1 MNITYQDTLS
11 ESKKRFEDLFNLF
24 EQQLNGKR
32 DQPLHQFRLA
42 AMDKFRE
49 PESPPRRTED
59 WKYTPVSRIL
69 QLPLLEGASFSASKS
84 ALDAVSIP
92 EALKIVLINGEL
104 QGPIPA
110 LPEGL
115 TILPVETA
123 IRDERFAPWIT
134 ATLEGA
140 LAGAAHPFTPLNLA
154 FARNG
159 LFIHAADNAAIEK
172 PVQVIMVNGGGDP
185 AFVNPQIL
193 VKAGRNSQLQL
204 IESYAGEGESASFTN
219 ALNRFYLGANARVI
233 HYKWQQEGS
242 ENFQIHQT
250 EVRQERDSVYTA
262 YTLDLGGR
270 LVRNNLDAIH
280 LGQGVHT
287 DFYGV
292 YIVNGEQHI
301 DNHTFLDHALPNC
314 TSNELYK
321 GIITDKGTGVFNGK
335 VIVRQDAQK
344 TNAFQQNSTL
354 VLSPTATMDS
364 KPQLEIF
371 ADDVRCSHGA
381 TIGQLDESAVFYL
394 RSRGLNKDQAR
405 ALLQHAFVMEAL
417 ETIPLETLK
426 DRFEETIVQKLIKV

>member
-32 DQPLHQFRLA
+32 EQPLHQFRLA

-49 PESPPRRTED
+49 LEFPTRRTED

-69 QLPLLEGASFSASKS
+69 QLPLQEGAAFAASE
-84 ALDAVSIP
+84 ATLDTVSIP
-92 EALKIVLINGEL
+92 DALTIVLANGEM
-104 QGPIPA
+104 QSTIPA

-115 TILPVETA
+115 TVLPVEAA

-140 LAGAAHPFTPLNLA
+140 LAGSAHPFTPLNLA

-159 LFIHAADNAAIEK
+159 LFIHVADNAVIEK
-172 PVQVIMVNGGGDP
+172 PVQVIMMNGAGDS
-185 AFVNPQIL
+185 AFVNPQLL
-193 VKAGRNSQLQL
+193 VKSGRNSQFQL

-219 ALNRFYLGANARVI
+219 ALNRFYLGENARVV

-242 ENFQIHQT
+242 ESFQIHQT

-292 YIVNGEQHI
+292 YIADSEQHI

-321 GIITDKGTGVFNGK
+321 GIITGKGTGVFNGK

-394 RSRGLNKDQAR
+394 RSRGLDKDQAR

-417 ETIPLETLK
+417 ETVPLEAVR
-426 DRFEETIVQKLIKV
+426 DRMEENIVQKLMRV